1 MTRGS
6 IYLIIASVIFITTG
20 YIIHIGLARI
30 LGPANYGIY
39 GVVISIMSIFNL
51 ILTSGFSQAV
61 SKYISAGENS
71 ESVKRAALQF
81 QAAFAVL
88 AFIAFEM
95 LADIFAISLGDIT
108 LAYYIRIS
116 GLTLLGYA
124 LYSVINGYFNGRKD
138 FKKEAGM
145 EITYSV
151 SKLVFVGGL
160 VMLGF
165 SLTGVF
171 IGFAVAPIVGF
182 LMGILLTKK
191 AKPSGKFDW

>member
-1 MTRGS
+1 
-6 IYLIIASVIFITTG
+6 
-20 YIIHIGLARI
+20 
-30 LGPANYGIY
+30 
-39 GVVISIMSIFNL
+39 
-51 ILTSGFSQAV
+51 
-61 SKYISAGENS
+61 
-71 ESVKRAALQF
+71 
-81 QAAFAVL
+81 
-88 AFIAFEM
+88 M

-171 IGFAVAPIVGF
+171 IGFCSCANCWIFNGNPSN
-182 LMGILLTKK
+182 KK
-191 AKPSGKFDW
+191 SKTLRKI